1 MDIASI
7 PEVPQTVA
15 GTLWTIA
22 FVLGGVIFSIAAAF
36 SSLTWWVIKAARA
49 DRMECRR
56 ENKYL
61 QDRMTEVE
69 RSSHRQSMR
78 FADAIRE
85 ITQVIRDQGKKKAR
99 ESSSS
104 ASIQFEPHHVDESDE
119 DTSTGLHRAVKMVET
134 AGNYPPIKKGGFYTD
149 ETEKIKKVK

>member
-7 PEVPQTVA
+7 PAVPETVA
-15 GTLWTIA
+15 GALWEIA
-22 FVLGGVIFSIAAAF
+22 FVLGGVVFSIAAAF

-85 ITQVIRDQGKKKAR
+85 ITQVIRDQGKKRAK
-99 ESSSS
+99 ESGSSSS
-104 ASIQFEPHHVDESDE
+104 IHFEPHHIEESDE
-119 DTSTGLHRAVKMVET
+119 DTSTGLHRAVQMVSST
-134 AGNYPPIKKGGFYTD
+134 GNYPPVKKSGFYTD